1 VQDQAHDKHHEEQ
14 KEADF
19 GDSGRRECDESK
31 SQGSSNQCN
40 QQEQ

>member
-1 VQDQAHDKHHEEQ
+1 MYAQAHDKHHEEE
-14 KEADF
+14 KETDF
-19 GDSGRRECDESK
+19 GDSGRRECDETK